1 MSAKTLPGFLL
12 TIEDNMKPTIETPA
26 IKDVYVIYAVL
37 PELMKYK
44 DEDGNIYDKFIEPN
58 KPLLIATGGREDAVT
73 TLELSDLELTREVR
87 NILTLLP
94 GDSTIALCRIVT
106 RDGEQPDTSDLIS
119 MHEALD
125 FAFEMTENYPM
136 KQIIVAD
143 MSLDKSV
150 ALVPNEFSCKTVS
163 EETIPFAELEVKA
176 LFENIKTYNGGTNL
190 VNSKNATVSV
200 SIERAGTS
208 LTESSGKGIFNKLTF
223 NVNNKKAMITK
234 EDGSLVPLEIEFDVN
249 YDTPDVPVVNQATV
263 PDGITASMTVIDQTL
278 SVSITGTVNV
288 VLDEEAVISFKGTNL
303 TISDLGKDSA
313 GNPNKKEIVL
323 SLRKVSSTADILGRI
338 LKHNSVITATQNPCL
353 TFMSPEPPR
362 NGSTKA
368 IGEYVDRVEALFDKI
383 RDRAVSVNAAGN
395 KVDLGMYLSVPVG
408 VNRIDNIGGISGFGQ
423 STIATIEANKIITQ
437 KVTSNFAIGDIV
449 EVYTNNKLDI
459 EMITAKVTGVS
470 LSAAGTTEITLDK
483 TVPEN
488 VTSTRSPKYI
498 MNVNNKDFNGNYMA
512 IQYAN
517 ICKQVGVDRSPA
529 GIAWPGEC
537 QVMFSESQKSR
548 LNAKKFAVLMQR
560 HGTVQGEIDKSQLMT
575 GVQSQFQDFENI
587 AVIYALVQG
596 AKTIGMSY
604 RGKRVNGTSD
614 LALIKTEIEG
624 TVFAPKVGRV
634 IESGYD
640 LQLFTKMLKAPNG
653 KQEKAMFVNFAVT
666 EIQTMKLLRMQAR
679 LN

>member
-58 KPLLIATGGREDAVT
+58 KPMLIATGGREDAVT
-73 TLELSDLELTREVR
+73 TLELSDIELTREVR
-87 NILTLLP
+87 NMLTLLP
-94 GDSTIALCRIVT
+94 SDATIALCRIVT
-106 RDGEQPDTSDLIS
+106 RDGEQPEVRDLVS
-119 MHEALD
+119 MYEALD

-136 KQIIVAD
+136 KQILVAD

-150 ALVPNEFSCKTVS
+150 ALVPNEFSCNVVS
-163 EETIPFAELEVKA
+163 EETVPFTAEQVKV
-176 LFENIKTYNGGTNL
+176 LFENIKTYSGGTSL
-190 VNSKNATVSV
+190 TNSKNAVITVG
-200 SIERAGTS
+200 IERTGES
-208 LTESSGKGIFNKLTF
+208 LTEQNNKGIYNKLTF
-223 NVNNKKAMITK
+223 MVNGTKAMITK
-234 EDGSLVPLEIEFDVN
+234 ENGDLIPLEITFTVN
-249 YDTPDVPVVNQATV
+249 YENPDSPVIDQATV
-263 PDGITASMTVIDQTL
+263 PEGLTASMTILDQTL
-278 SVSITGTVNV
+278 SISITGSANV
-288 VLDEEAVISFKGTNL
+288 VLDEEAVISFKGSTL
-303 TISDLGKDSA
+303 TISELGKDTA
-313 GNPNKKEIVL
+313 GNPNRKEIFL

-383 RDRAVSVNAAGN
+383 RDRTVSVNSAGK

-423 STIATIEANKIITQ
+423 STIATIEDNKIVTQ
-437 KVTSNFAIGDIV
+437 KVTSNFAVGDLV

-459 EMITAKVTGVS
+459 EMVTAKVTAVT
-470 LSAAGTTEITLDK
+470 LSVAGTTEITLDT
-483 TVPEN
+483 TVPLK
-488 VTSTRSPKYI
+488 VTSTKSPKYI

-596 AKTIGMSY
+596 AKSIGMSY

-653 KQEKAMFVNFAVT
+653 KQEKAMFINFAVT